1 MTFAAAHLTRDTRAD
16 DKSDTG
22 TGGGTFDF
30 RQNYLQ
36 LQVAE
41 EGSRSE
47 LQLREGGCR
56 APGMSSTLFGSGVA
70 SQE

>member
-1 MTFAAAHLTRDTRAD
+1 MTFAAAQMTRDAD
-16 DKSDTG
+16 DKMRSESTNAG
-22 TGGGTFDF
+22 VGGGTFDM

-47 LQLREGGCR
+47 L
-56 APGMSSTLFGSGVA
+56 
-70 SQE
+70 